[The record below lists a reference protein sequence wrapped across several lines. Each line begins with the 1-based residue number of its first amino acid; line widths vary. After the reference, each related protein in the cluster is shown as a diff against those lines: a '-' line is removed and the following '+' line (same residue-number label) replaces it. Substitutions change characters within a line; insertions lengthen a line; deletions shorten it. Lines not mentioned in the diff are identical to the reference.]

1 MNRGVLG
8 RLIAVVAIAL
18 CCVVALPAA
27 AYAEDVPED
36 KTEFHI
42 TNRNDFLACVALSRQ
57 RTRRSGASI
66 SITIS
71 FLTMMI

>member
-1 MNRGVLG
+1 MEIKNMNRGVLG

-42 TNRNDFLACVALSRQ
+42 TNRNDFLACVAAVATARHVAVARLSR
-57 RTRRSGASI
+57 
-66 SITIS
+66 
-71 FLTMMI
+71 

>member
-42 TNRNDFLACVALSRQ
+42 TNRNDFLA
-57 RTRRSGASI
+57 
-66 SITIS
+66 
-71 FLTMMI
+71 

>member
-27 AYAEDVPED
+27 AYAVSGPE
-36 KTEFHI
+36 HI
-42 TNRNDFLACVALSRQ
+42 T
-57 RTRRSGASI
+57 
-66 SITIS
+66 
-71 FLTMMI
+71 

>member
-1 MNRGVLG
+1 MEIKNMNRGVLG

-42 TNRNDFLACVALSRQ
+42 TNRNDFLAWG
-57 RTRRSGASI
+57 GASRPPPPAPQGGEEGI
-66 SITIS
+66 RE
-71 FLTMMI
+71 